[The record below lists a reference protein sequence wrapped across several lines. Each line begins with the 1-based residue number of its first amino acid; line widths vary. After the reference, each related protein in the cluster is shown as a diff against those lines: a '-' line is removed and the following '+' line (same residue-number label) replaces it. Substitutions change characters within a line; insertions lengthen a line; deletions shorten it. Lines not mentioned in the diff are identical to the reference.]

1 MNLYSELQKIS
12 QEVGWNDQINEEFVS
27 LYKQNK
33 IEDLSITKCCSIC
46 ADMNVL

>member
-33 IEDLSITKCCSIC
+33 IEDLSNFY
-46 ADMNVL
+46 DYNVTVIL